1 MNLEFDCEELG
12 EGTSPEVKAAFEAVD
27 TQVLEKLVAHAFGH
41 LNISPETELSIAIV
55 GEAEM
60 ERIHLEWMDLS
71 GPTDVMSFP
80 MDELTPGTP
89 ERPSVGVLG
98 DIVLCPPVAAR
109 QGADAGHSTL
119 DELCLLTTHGILHCL
134 GYDHATAEEEAEMF
148 GIQRTILEDFLGRP
162 APVET
167 RH

>member
-1 MNLEFDCEELG
+1 MNIEFDIEEPG
-12 EGTSPEVKAAFEAVD
+12 ADAPEPVAAAFAEVD
-27 TQVLEKLVAHAFGH
+27 TEVLERLVAHAFRH
-41 LNISPETELSIAIV
+41 MHVSEETELSIAVV
-55 GEAEM
+55 GETEM
-60 ERIHLEWMDLS
+60 ERIHIDWMDLP

-89 ERPSVGVLG
+89 EDPAEGVLG

-119 DELCLLTTHGILHCL
+119 DELCLLTVHGILHCL

-148 GIQRTILEDFLGRP
+148 GIQRTILEAFLGRP